1 MSRETEGEST
11 EAVPNFLEKLDE
23 SQRNEAVGRLLKLEN
38 EDTWNELLHRFAC
51 TRGVARQVTFRS
63 LTGEAVELKLPPQHT
78 LFHAKQALLDNVS
91 KKMPALEVGYRRD
104 ARFFAGSEVLGE
116 KMFVA
121 MLPDEVSVVFD
132 QVKKKLFDEFSS
144 DESIGSS
151 LGGGLFGSDDDD

>member
-1 MSRETEGEST
+1 M
-11 EAVPNFLEKLDE
+11 
-23 SQRNEAVGRLLKLEN
+23 
-38 EDTWNELLHRFAC
+38 
-51 TRGVARQVTFRS
+51 
-63 LTGEAVELKLPPQHT
+63 
-78 LFHAKQALLDNVS
+78 DNVS